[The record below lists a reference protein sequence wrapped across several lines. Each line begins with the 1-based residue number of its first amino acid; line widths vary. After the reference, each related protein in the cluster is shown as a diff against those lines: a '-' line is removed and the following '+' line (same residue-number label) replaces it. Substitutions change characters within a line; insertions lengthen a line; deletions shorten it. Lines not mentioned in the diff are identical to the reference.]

1 MTSFPTD
8 RPRALTRSR
17 DDRVI
22 AGVCGGVARYLNIDA
37 SVVRIVT
44 VAIMLFAGVGLL
56 AYVVAAVVI
65 PEEGTERS
73 LWQQHNPFTPRT
85 TPDPT
90 APDGPIY
97 GDTAPHDDQGDDL
110 R

>member
-1 MTSFPTD
+1 MTNYPTD
-8 RPRALTRSR
+8 RPRVLTRSR

-22 AGVCGGVARYLNIDA
+22 AGVCAGAARYLNIDV

-65 PEEGTERS
+65 PEEGNERS
-73 LWQQHNPFTPRT
+73 LWQQHNPFTSRSAA
-85 TPDPT
+85 DPT

-97 GDTAPHDDQGDDL
+97 GDSSPGDDRGADL